1 MDVSRFLPTLPFTDP
16 VLIFF
21 IVLTIILFAP
31 LLLNKL
37 RIPHIIGMILAGT
50 LFGPH
55 GLDFLAYDSSF
66 KIFGNVGLL
75 YLMFLVG
82 LEMNLNDFR
91 KIKLR
96 GITFGIYT
104 FIIPM
109 ILGTASQVKS
119 LFKNAHFH
127 FNLSANFLNFP

>member
-82 LEMNLNDFR
+82 LEMNLNAFR

-96 GITFGIYT
+96 GITIG
-104 FIIPM
+104 
-109 ILGTASQVKS
+109 
-119 LFKNAHFH
+119 
-127 FNLSANFLNFP
+127 

>member
-1 MDVSRFLPTLPFTDP
+1 MDVNQFLPTLPFTDP

-21 IVLTIILFAP
+21 VVLTIILFAP

-37 RIPHIIGMILAGT
+37 RIPHIIGLILAGT

-55 GLDFLAYDSSF
+55 GLDVLAHDSSF

-91 KIKLR
+91 KIKPAASSSA
-96 GITFGIYT
+96 YT
-104 FIIPM
+104 
-109 ILGTASQVKS
+109 
-119 LFKNAHFH
+119 HF
-127 FNLSANFLNFP
+127 SSP